1 MNSQKLSKPE
11 LREENN
17 TESPTGHWKTNPKD
31 YDTQNYSPGE
41 RGEKEWDRKKKIK
54 IYKNQIKS

>member
-41 RGEKEWDRKKKIK
+41 RGEKEWDRKKYIRTK
-54 IYKNQIKS
+54 